1 MEDEPQKAVTA
12 APRAPAGPG
21 RWARLRGACR
31 LIFLI
36 VALWVP
42 ATCPADVSY
51 DEVLDKQLAPDP
63 KVTALEKALL
73 AEGKMMAQAPEVDS
87 PPPSSTYYG
96 VVVVVALLFVG
107 GVAFLN
113 WRFNP
118 LDLFRAPAAADLPG
132 LAVEDPGLATFFNEL
147 RDGLNASAHQPV
159 APVIRSLN
167 GDQPLMATDPV
178 ETFIDSAPSRIANF
192 RALFSKISRAP
203 DACAR
208 QKSLLELSD
217 QVRSLKEDVRMPAL
231 HPVWLLAS
239 ALEGLLLQLSREA
252 SDYTASAQRTAA
264 SAVDLLEALC
274 VRGLDPN
281 LATEP
286 RIRILAVDDDVVSR
300 LAITL
305 ALKKAFNEPDLASE
319 GKAALDLAVQHPYDV
334 IFLDVEMPGMD
345 GFELCTKIHET
356 IRNRAT
362 PVVFVT
368 GHSDFSSRAKSSVSG
383 GVDLIGKPF
392 LTFEITVKALTL
404 ALRRRLQNVAAESRI
419 ANAADEPAAAL
430 PAIGSAAMD
439 PSSRRSRSL
448 RRREKSVTR
457 IQRREIAGIARST

>member
-1 MEDEPQKAVTA
+1 MKDETQKSVTPA
-12 APRAPAGPG
+12 SAAPAGTG
-21 RWARLRGACR
+21 RSARLRGACR

-42 ATCPADVSY
+42 ATCQADVSY
-51 DEVLDKQLAPDP
+51 DEVLDKQLAADP

-73 AEGKMMAQAPEVDS
+73 TQGKMMAQAPEVDS

-96 VVVVVALLFVG
+96 VVVAAALLFAG
-107 GVAFLN
+107 AVAYLN

-118 LDLFRAPAAADLPG
+118 LNLFRAPAADLPS
-132 LAVEDPGLATFFNEL
+132 LPVEDPGLAAFFNEL
-147 RDGLNASAHQPV
+147 RDGLNACAHQPL
-159 APVIRSLN
+159 APVIHSLN
-167 GDQPLMATDPV
+167 GDQPWMATDPV
-178 ETFIDSAPSRIANF
+178 ETFIDSAPSRIANL
-192 RALFSKISRAP
+192 RALFSRINRSP
-203 DACAR
+203 DADAR

-217 QVRSLKEDVRMPAL
+217 QVRSLKDDARMPAL

-252 SDYTASAQRTAA
+252 SDFTTSAQRTAA

-286 RIRILAVDDDVVSR
+286 GIRILAVDDDLVSR
-300 LAITL
+300 LAITF
-305 ALKKAFNEPDLASE
+305 ALKKAFNEPDLAPE
-319 GKAALDLAVQHPYDV
+319 GKAALDLAVQQPYDV
-334 IFLDVEMPGMD
+334 ILLDVEMPGMD
-345 GFELCTKIHET
+345 GFALCPKIHET
-356 IRNRAT
+356 VRNRAT

-368 GHSDFSSRAKSSVSG
+368 AHNDFNSRAKSSVSG

-404 ALRRRLQNVAAESRI
+404 ALRGRLQNGAIKSRI
-419 ANAADEPAAAL
+419 ASAAAEPAPAL
-430 PAIGSAAMD
+430 PAIASAA
-439 PSSRRSRSL
+439 RSFAQAVSL
-448 RRREKSVTR
+448 AATSGEAVTR
-457 IQRREIAGIARST
+457 IQRYESAGKAISI